1 MRDNHMRDEKT
12 EKHMSKFAYGRATQE
27 KSGGSEGERER
38 RREKEEEEEK
48 KKKKKKKKERRKG
61 NIFQITYFG
70 EEIISIPDAIQRK
83 DVIPHSPPKL
93 EQRERMQGEQG
104 WKRETFFIGKP
115 GSIYIDICERSSP

>member
-27 KSGGSEGERER
+27 KSGGSEGEREEEGER
-38 RREKEEEEEK
+38 GGRGEEKEEEEE
-48 KKKKKKKKERRKG
+48 KKERRKG